1 MVPLLVLT
9 GLLIGGIAIAAN
21 WKAIVDWLKDFIPKL
36 RETWKKIR
44 ENVPYGAKI
53 VGDLVVKGLD
63 KLAKI
68 MHKLYYQEDNH
79 WVEETTTRI
88 VSESEVP
95 PEIVAQIKRQK
106 NQNKNKDVDITAEME
121 EELQLEV

>member
-1 MVPLLVLT
+1 MVPLLVLA
-9 GLLIGGIAIAAN
+9 GLVIGGIAIAAN
-21 WKAIVDWLKDFIPKL
+21 WRAIVDWLKDFIPKL
-36 RETWKKIR
+36 RETWKKVR

-68 MHKLYYQEDNH
+68 MHKLYYQEDDH

-88 VSESEVP
+88 LPESEVP
-95 PEIVAQIKRQK
+95 PEIVAKIKSQKRQ
-106 NQNKNKDVDITAEME
+106 NKDGDITAEME

>member
-1 MVPLLVLT
+1 MVPLLVLA
-9 GLLIGGIAIAAN
+9 GLVIGGIAIAAN

-36 RETWKKIR
+36 RETWKKVR

-88 VSESEVP
+88 LPESEVP
-95 PEIVAQIKRQK
+95 PEIVAKIESQKRQ
-106 NQNKNKDVDITAEME
+106 NKDGDITAEME